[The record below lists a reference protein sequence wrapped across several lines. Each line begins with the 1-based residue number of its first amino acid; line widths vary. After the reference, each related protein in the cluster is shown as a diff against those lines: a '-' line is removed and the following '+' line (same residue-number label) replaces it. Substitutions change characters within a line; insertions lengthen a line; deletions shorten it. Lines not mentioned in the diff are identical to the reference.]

1 MLIHALA
8 ADIHQNAV
16 EHGWWDGD
24 RNIYE
29 IIALIHSEWSEAL
42 EEARADRPMVW
53 YQPDVEGACWRGC
66 HAYVHFGACHGQF
79 SAAEH
84 PTNGGCRLYRK
95 PEGIAVELVDGVIR
109 ILDFLGY
116 LHAEL
121 QDPDTGLPATMESL
135 WERVETLDHTPE
147 ELPTAVA
154 FLHKFTA
161 EAIPDEEEKEFDP
174 SPLIAAMNLAMTWV
188 HLQGIDPLALL
199 LEKHEYNKGRPYKH
213 GKRF

>member
-29 IIALIHSEWSEAL
+29 IISLIHSEWSEAL
-42 EEARADRPMVW
+42 EEARSDRPMV
-53 YQPDVEGACWRGC
+53 YYNCMEDGNAIAPCDAKDETDCFNFGKQDCPYRG
-66 HAYVHFGACHGQF
+66 G
-79 SAAEH
+79 
-84 PTNGGCRLYRK
+84 K
-95 PEGIAVELVDGVIR
+95 PEGIAVELLDGVIR

-116 LHAEL
+116 LNAEL

-135 WERVETLDHTPE
+135 WEQVETLDHTPE
-147 ELPTAVA
+147 ELPTAVS

-199 LEKHEYNKGRPYKH
+199 LEKHEYNKTRPYKH

>member
-29 IIALIHSEWSEAL
+29 IVSLIHSEWSEAL
-42 EEARADRPMVW
+42 EEARADRPMA
-53 YQPDVEGACWRGC
+53 YIEAETSLCPQIESHLQHIERGTDGRYI
-66 HAYVHFGACHGQF
+66 APWGKEYHG
-79 SAAEH
+79 
-84 PTNGGCRLYRK
+84 K
-95 PEGIAVELVDGVIR
+95 PEGIAVELIDGVIR